1 MKSRFMAW
9 PARLFALVVASVNL
23 AAAGPLSGFYD
34 FLDTQPTPEAFEE
47 AYPHI
52 WLILPGDFQTREFC
66 TNSYRFFAELD
77 DAGRIVGGDLE

>member
-9 PARLFALVVASVNL
+9 PAALFALVVLASGNL
-23 AAAGPLSGFYD
+23 AAGPLTGFYD
-34 FLDTQPTPEAFEE
+34 FLDTKPTPEAFEE

-77 DAGRIVGGDLE
+77 DAGRIIGGDLE